1 MASLMPVAARA
12 QVGGGTDPA
21 TILNNIATFI
31 LGPFGQSVGILAI
44 ISAGFSWIFG
54 YLGVY
59 HVAAVVGGLVLT
71 FVTVASELSATVVLY
86 SGPWTTM
93 TVAMF
98 QALEGTSPG
107 IAAAAAT
114 VLIICTLV
122 PVALVYRLLR
132 RHELS
137 MLS

>member
-1 MASLMPVAARA
+1 MCFQTTNPLNKLSISQGIIMRKIKSAVAAAALVALVPIAARA

-59 HVAAVVGGLVLT
+59 HVAAVVGGLVLI
-71 FVTVASELSATVVLY
+71 FGSSYLI
-86 SGPWTTM
+86 TT
-93 TVAMF
+93 
-98 QALEGTSPG
+98 
-107 IAAAAAT
+107 IAG
-114 VLIICTLV
+114 
-122 PVALVYRLLR
+122 
-132 RHELS
+132 
-137 MLS
+137 